1 LSIIN
6 STVQFLDRRDSS
18 ALNSTTKGSLAA
30 VVAALLLT
38 GGAGTL
44 AYWNDTENVP
54 GGPISSGQLD
64 LGTPACGAGWV
75 LDGGATLTTQ
85 LIVPGDTLTK
95 TCTDAPMVRQ
105 AVAGGDSSCR

>member
-1 LSIIN
+1 M
-6 STVQFLDRRDSS
+6 
-18 ALNSTTKGSLAA
+18 NSTTKGSLAA

-64 LGTPACGAGWV
+64 LGHARLRRRLGAGRRGHPHQPA
-75 LDGGATLTTQ
+75 DRA
-85 LIVPGDTLTK
+85 
-95 TCTDAPMVRQ
+95 R
-105 AVAGGDSSCR
+105 

>member
-1 LSIIN
+1 M
-6 STVQFLDRRDSS
+6 
-18 ALNSTTKGSLAA
+18 NSTTKGSLAA

-54 GGPISSGQLD
+54 AARSRRAQLD
-64 LGTPACGAGWV
+64 LLGTPACGAGWV
-75 LDGGATLTTQ
+75 LDGGATLTNQ

-95 TCTDAPMVRQ
+95 NVHDQPDPAGRAPRRRPHPS
-105 AVAGGDSSCR
+105 APPLSAGRPTG